1 MSGEPPVGHPCHQL
15 SNPSAQ
21 LFWCRHCM
29 TGFPDPMQ
37 RWRHSKEC
45 KAISTQKKYGGYNHS
60 NQQIH
65 PFLSKYESPT
75 PSPQSETSTPNKKKR
90 MDMKCYICKKEFM
103 TINEMRDHVK
113 RPCNKPEMKNELK
126 DTFDSLISANE
137 EDSDDSVSQ
146 NEDKV
151 TNQIETLL
159 KAAQILQ
166 QKKDQL
172 KQFSNSN
179 GTSEQ
184 ISVSE
189 NSDIDQ
195 DSSDLKSQYTMLD
208 LVKKAKVERKKNGS
222 HKKLD
227 GNSEDANSSQ
237 VMRNADKL
245 DEALKIYDFISDT
258 PEPSPHSLEA
268 CASKPEMSPLHLE
281 QSPCQQVQSP
291 HSQEVLQ
298 CDLETT
304 ICKPDASP
312 CNPDL
317 ENDGNEISTESLNKT
332 YIVSSHQ
339 PQTSDCNKI
348 PKITLKLVTGEK
360 PKSEVWGIG
369 AALPKRIRKRKS
381 KDFFDDFPTKV
392 KKKEMTLKEMQEKLL
407 KNKVKQKID
416 NRIKL
421 KINKTEQLITN
432 VKDVETEK
440 EKESPPEGENESENK
455 KEENNNKTK
464 RKNDVKTK
472 TKEAKNAKTLKTR
485 NDGKK
490 NLVVVLTDCL
500 SNEKSAT
507 DSKKATRAAKSVK
520 KAVNGK
526 PKPLLK
532 TKVSQKQKNGK
543 VCTRERAVVNSNKAK
558 DKKSNIKEGNKTV
571 DKKTEKSKTAVLNST
586 KTKPQSKQK
595 PATKPKVPDGKK
607 NMAQKLKNEKPV
619 KCKACERT
627 FKTRDMLIKHNQ
639 IPCRMRNTRTMTQII
654 LRPKKSVVHTL
665 PLTQRQINAAKRRKQ
680 IAGKLSILDNSTRG
694 TGQSERQSEKQ
705 DKPKKSA
712 KSRKRLISPYFT
724 FCITPKDKSQI
735 FEPLDCETLSE
746 KDRYFYK
753 LGMFSV
759 ALRKTN
765 EHAEEKVEN
774 TEVDNKTEVSEEL
787 KPCEITIDSHTDVQ
801 SLPSFSSTGSEISP
815 PILEKVSEI
824 SKNSDVQKE
833 NNSAK
838 VIISQESMDPPDL
851 VNILS
856 ATDVKRH
863 ARDTFKTSL
872 SCQDQL
878 ELTSSSPSVTP
889 LVLNVVSVTSPYNGQ
904 PCQTPP
910 SDGAAGLLVEIVKSP
925 TITNGA
931 YSSIDLNSSQEEKL
945 CKTVTEIENDKEN
958 RGDNIVMPEIIK
970 RDVGVSC
977 DGDDILKEME
987 NCKYFD
993 GFSVGLKL
1001 IKPRE
1006 KALLEKISKDAEISS
1021 QTRSSH
1027 CVAETKFGTN
1037 RKLTYT
1043 VTLGIQTERSFL
1055 KMKPKPLKSTEKDSL
1070 KCKESLCLENENKKH
1085 AKCKENLIPEK
1096 ENMKNK
1102 ELISLE
1108 KSNAKSKESPSL
1120 EKSNAKSKE
1129 SPSLEKSN
1137 AKSKESTSLE
1147 KSNAKSKEP
1156 ASLEKSNVKSKES
1169 PSLEKSNAKSKASLT
1184 YDKVIRN
1191 KSNSNLSGL
1200 KSTENVKE
1208 KQEERNLFHSIAD
1221 LISAPVEKKSI
1232 TPQEALFDSILP
1244 SPKVTFDDILKIGNA
1259 NLKNQNYEKTE
1270 DISDRQSI
1278 TEVEIVLP
1286 KGSKIAQL
1294 CTDIDWLESADLRP
1308 VKSTPI
1314 RQRDNVSR
1322 IESGISA
1329 SSFSRKN
1336 FNYDIGQKVTTSSS
1350 ETDLLFM
1357 NKAIPNF
1364 CESKHVCDI
1373 FVSSTPSIV
1382 FSDSQKSVKDRS
1394 KPEEVYVYPN
1404 KPIMSTEIDSVSVK
1418 RAQPSKVDEE
1428 LNKNSSNNL
1437 LELIAKTMGTIP
1449 EEAKQKFEKSVMS
1462 LLTSATSPMD
1472 TMAGG
1477 ATTKSKRSKEGQI
1490 IIMNNTADSD
1500 LFSSDI
1506 TVIDDEPMTN
1516 DHIAKRICNDR
1527 VIRPSNFCTASKFEN
1542 KLENKSLRDSS
1553 SRNSVDFKQY
1563 QENNFSNKTS
1573 NFCTASNFE
1582 IELENRSLRDSS
1594 SRNSI
1599 DFKQNQENNYSNK
1612 TVVHSW
1618 IDEMKS
1624 ETGIP
1629 NDDSSEQFLKFFS
1642 SANKLDDAKTN
1653 SRSMTNFM
1661 DSNNTF
1667 KPFSFSDTKSTC
1679 EQSQTPISQNSKMT
1693 TKPVPTLVS
1702 ENSRNNL
1709 LLTPPMR
1716 YTVSNFN
1723 VKPDSLA
1730 SRRRS
1735 PRPPNIVTNN
1745 QGQLNVLN
1753 NGNKDDIHDIS
1764 DTDSPTLV
1772 TNFDFEDYAE
1782 HLKEETFFTT
1792 DSLSPIRPV
1801 SIIPSSEQ
1809 PLSDILF
1816 RKSPG
1821 PFNYSKKGNAAV
1833 ITHNVAP
1840 LNLMQSPNN
1849 AKTVQKSDAFLKPL
1863 AIDCNQSIKENESYI
1878 CDISPP
1884 LEGPTHISPI
1894 DLAKVASAKMT
1905 NELILKSQ
1913 GFGHH
1918 GLLQLS
1924 NRSMPSPNIA
1934 LLQQKSPQIYGS
1946 PKNFSPLGNVDQQ
1959 KSIQDYPPIIQRGNS
1974 QDSSILN
1981 NQHTHFDTSFS
1992 PVQFID
1998 VHLNTYKPNSIPS
2011 SKAFSQ
2017 NRQQPAAPSPDVE
2030 RWDKRQNVI
2039 VSPSF
2044 NQNRPKNV
2052 KNGQDLSK
2060 QKQRHNVNIL
2070 RNNNKPHERRQS
2082 LPAKTNYLN
2091 SNQQQSMPPEYVVS
2105 EKSHNASMST
2115 KSNNYVNSCTEPQD
2129 AILDMIDKSNKFQNH
2144 FVPKKNDKI
2153 QPNSNNM
2160 DKIQDQ
2166 FSERRKSVHDSSVQ
2180 NRMEKLQD
2188 HFIPSKM
2195 NKIQEHL
2202 MSHKSDKVQDR
2213 FLNKNKDEVQDHL
2226 TSSPTSNVNPSFQ
2239 YQRKHPKMAAHH
2251 RQSQMKNSDR
2261 SSVDSPKSSSKMEPY
2276 SRVHHVPQHEALSH
2290 SQRKY
2295 HDHSHEKSKF
2305 QNTSRIPHQEMST
2318 HSLHQKEQT
2327 VSKGR
2332 IDKFQ
2337 PVLQQSEPL
2346 SLSTRVR
2353 TEQAHHQSS
2362 LSNMHRSQSFDQ
2374 PHVKSHLSYQHTPP
2388 CSEKSAVCSPI
2399 PSSSAS
2405 YVASSKGSV
2414 FDFQNSIHSVR
2425 QISNQG
2431 LLSSSNQGLEFTG
2444 LMNRDRFSNSQ
2455 VHRQMSAPCNLTNK
2469 PKVSSNVVPNTDYED
2484 VSSPE
2489 EVEVYPTTPQKKE
2502 IPQKL
2507 LPPYQLENETISI
2520 HSSDK
2525 GQSSRVNIPEHFDF
2539 KSSLNPR
2546 VQYVGQRNVDSGNRV
2561 FQEQRRMPPNFYLPP
2576 RLVHK
2581 PSDMFDPSV
2590 QFEFGTGD
2598 ISDSI
2603 LDNI

>member
-90 MDMKCYICKKEFM
+90 MDLKCYICKKEFV

-179 GTSEQ
+179 GSSEQ
-184 ISVSE
+184 ISVPE

-208 LVKKAKVERKKNGS
+208 LVKRAKVERKKNGS
-222 HKKLD
+222 QKKLD
-227 GNSEDANSSQ
+227 GNSEDVNSSQ
-237 VMRNADKL
+237 VMSNADKL

-258 PEPSPHSLEA
+258 PEPSPHPLET

-281 QSPCQQVQSP
+281 QSPCQQGQSP
-291 HSQEVLQ
+291 HGQEVLP

-317 ENDGNEISTESLNKT
+317 ENDGKEISTESLNKT

-381 KDFFDDFPTKV
+381 KDFFDDFPTKI
-392 KKKEMTLKEMQEKLL
+392 KKKEMTLKEMQDKLL

-421 KINKTEQLITN
+421 KINKKEQLITD
-432 VKDVETEK
+432 VKDIEI
-440 EKESPPEGENESENK
+440 EKESPLESDIVSENK
-455 KEENNNKTK
+455 KEKNNNKTK
-464 RKNDVKTK
+464 KKNDIKTK

-500 SNEKSAT
+500 SNEKTAT
-507 DSKKATRAAKSVK
+507 DSKKPTRAARSVK

-526 PKPLLK
+526 QKPLLK
-532 TKVSQKQKNGK
+532 TKVPQKQKNGK
-543 VCTRERAVVNSNKAK
+543 VGTKERAVVNSNKAK
-558 DKKSNIKEGNKTV
+558 DKKSYIKESNKTI
-571 DKKTEKSKTAVLNST
+571 DRKTEKSKTAVLNSS

-595 PATKPKVPDGKK
+595 PATKLKASDSKK

-694 TGQSERQSEKQ
+694 TVQSERQSEKQ
-705 DKPKKSA
+705 EKPKKSA

-753 LGMFSV
+753 LGMFSIS
-759 ALRKTN
+759 LRKTT
-765 EHAEEKVEN
+765 EEKVEN
-774 TEVDNKTEVSEEL
+774 SEVDKAEVSEEL
-787 KPCEITIDSHTDVQ
+787 KPCEITIDSHTDIQ
-801 SLPSFSSTGSEISP
+801 SLPSFTSNGSEISP

-824 SKNSDVQKE
+824 SKNSDVE
-833 NNSAK
+833 NDSAK
-838 VIISQESMDPPDL
+838 VIISQESLDPPDI

-856 ATDVKRH
+856 AADVKRR
-863 ARDTFKTSL
+863 ARDTVKTSL

-878 ELTSSSPSVTP
+878 ELTNSPSFMSPVS
-889 LVLNVVSVTSPYNGQ
+889 NVVSVTSPYNGQ

-931 YSSIDLNSSQEEKL
+931 NSSIAVNSSQEEK
-945 CKTVTEIENDKEN
+945 CYKKVTEIENDKEN

-1001 IKPRE
+1001 IKPRG

-1055 KMKPKPLKSTEKDSL
+1055 KMKSKPLKSTEKESL
-1070 KCKESLCLENENKKH
+1070 KCKESQCLENENKKH
-1085 AKCKENLIPEK
+1085 TKCKENLIPEK
-1096 ENMKNK
+1096 EIRKKK
-1102 ELISLE
+1102 ELSFLE

-1120 EKSNAKSKE
+1120 EKSNENSKE
-1129 SPSLEKSN
+1129 
-1137 AKSKESTSLE
+1137 
-1147 KSNAKSKEP
+1147 
-1156 ASLEKSNVKSKES
+1156 
-1169 PSLEKSNAKSKASLT
+1169 SLT

-1191 KSNSNLSGL
+1191 KSNSNLSGI

-1221 LISAPVEKKSI
+1221 LISVPVEKKGI

-1244 SPKVTFDDILKIGNA
+1244 SPKVTFDDILEIGNA
-1259 NLKNQNYEKTE
+1259 HLKKHNYEKAE

-1308 VKSTPI
+1308 VKSAPI
-1314 RQRDNVSR
+1314 QQKVNVNK
-1322 IESGISA
+1322 IESSISA
-1329 SSFSRKN
+1329 STFSRKD

-1350 ETDLLFM
+1350 ETDLSFM

-1382 FSDSQKSVKDRS
+1382 FSDSQKSIKDRS

-1404 KPIMSTEIDSVSVK
+1404 KPIMSTEIDSVSVR

-1477 ATTKSKRSKEGQI
+1477 VSTKSKRSKEGQI
-1490 IIMNNTADSD
+1490 IIMNNTTDSD

-1506 TVIDDEPMTN
+1506 TVIDDEPTNN

-1542 KLENKSLRDSS
+1542 KSQNKSARDFS
-1553 SRNSVDFKQY
+1553 SRNFIDLKRS
-1563 QENNFSNKTS
+1563 QENDFSNKTS
-1573 NFCTASNFE
+1573 NFCTASKLQME
-1582 IELENRSLRDSS
+1582 EENTSLRDSS
-1594 SRNSI
+1594 SQNSV
-1599 DFKQNQENNYSNK
+1599 DFKRSQDNDFSNK
-1612 TVVHSW
+1612 SVEHSW
-1618 IDEMKS
+1618 IHVDEMNNKS
-1624 ETGIP
+1624 ETCIP
-1629 NDDSSEQFLKFFS
+1629 IDDSSEQFFQFCS
-1642 SANKLDDAKTN
+1642 SANKLDDVKRETS
-1653 SRSMTNFM
+1653 SRSMINFM
-1661 DSNNTF
+1661 DSNNTY
-1667 KPFSFSDTKSTC
+1667 KPFTGFNDTKSIC
-1679 EQSQTPISQNSKMT
+1679 NQSWTPISQNSKMT
-1693 TKPVPTLVS
+1693 TKQVPTLVS
-1702 ENSRNNL
+1702 ENSRTNL
-1709 LLTPPMR
+1709 LLTPPIHNIG
-1716 YTVSNFN
+1716 SNFN
-1723 VKPDSLA
+1723 VKSDSLA

-1735 PRPPNIVTNN
+1735 PRPPNIITNN
-1745 QGQLNVLN
+1745 QVQLNTLN

-1792 DSLSPIRPV
+1792 DSLSPIPPV

-1840 LNLMQSPNN
+1840 LNLIQSPNN
-1849 AKTVQKSDAFLKPL
+1849 PKTVQKSEAFLKPL
-1863 AIDCNQSIKENESYI
+1863 AIDCNQSKEDESYI

-1974 QDSSILN
+1974 QDNSILN
-1981 NQHTHFDTSFS
+1981 NHHSHFDTSFS
-1992 PVQFID
+1992 PVQLID

-2011 SKAFSQ
+2011 SKVFSQ
-2017 NRQQPAAPSPDVE
+2017 NRQQPTAPSPDVE

-2052 KNGQDLSK
+2052 ENGQDLSK

-2091 SNQQQSMPPEYVVS
+2091 SNQQQSMAPEYVVS
-2105 EKSHNASMST
+2105 EKSRNTSMST
-2115 KSNNYVNSCTEPQD
+2115 KSDNYINSCTEPQD

-2153 QPNSNNM
+2153 QPNSNAM

-2166 FSERRKSVHDSSVQ
+2166 FAGSRKNVQDSSVQ

-2202 MSHKSDKVQDR
+2202 MSRKSDKVQDR
-2213 FLNKNKDEVQDHL
+2213 FLTQNKDQVQDHL
-2226 TSSPTSNVNPSFQ
+2226 TSSPSSNVSPGFQ
-2239 YQRKHPKMAAHH
+2239 YQRKHQKMAAHH
-2251 RQSQMKNSDR
+2251 RQTHMKNSD
-2261 SSVDSPKSSSKMEPY
+2261 SSSGESPKSSSKVDPY

-2295 HDHSHEKSKF
+2295 HDHSHGKSKF

-2318 HSLHQKEQT
+2318 QSLHQKEQT

-2337 PVLQQSEPL
+2337 PVLQQSEAL
-2346 SLSTRVR
+2346 SLSTRLC

-2374 PHVKSHLSYQHTPP
+2374 PHVKSHLSFQHAPP
-2388 CSEKSAVCSPI
+2388 CSEQSAVCSPI

-2431 LLSSSNQGLEFTG
+2431 LLSNSNQGLEFTG

-2546 VQYVGQRNVDSGNRV
+2546 VQYVGQRNVVDSGNRV

>member
-1 MSGEPPVGHPCHQL
+1 
-15 SNPSAQ
+15 
-21 LFWCRHCM
+21 
-29 TGFPDPMQ
+29 
-37 RWRHSKEC
+37 
-45 KAISTQKKYGGYNHS
+45 
-60 NQQIH
+60 
-65 PFLSKYESPT
+65 
-75 PSPQSETSTPNKKKR
+75 
-90 MDMKCYICKKEFM
+90 
-103 TINEMRDHVK
+103 MRDHVK

-172 KQFSNSN
+172 KQFSNLN
-179 GTSEQ
+179 GSTEQ
-184 ISVSE
+184 ISVPE
-189 NSDIDQ
+189 NSDIE
-195 DSSDLKSQYTMLD
+195 DSSDFKSQYTMLD
-208 LVKKAKVERKKNGS
+208 LVNRAKVERNKNGS

-227 GNSEDANSSQ
+227 ENSENASSSQ
-237 VMRNADKL
+237 VMSNADKL

-258 PEPSPHSLEA
+258 PEPSPHPLETS
-268 CASKPEMSPLHLE
+268 ASKPEESPLHLE
-281 QSPCQQVQSP
+281 HSPCQQVQSLCG
-291 HSQEVLQ
+291 QEVLS
-298 CDLETT
+298 CDLETP
-304 ICKPDASP
+304 ICKPDAAL
-312 CNPDL
+312 CNLDL
-317 ENDGNEISTESLNKT
+317 ENDDNQISTESLNKT
-332 YIVSSHQ
+332 YVVSSHQ
-339 PQTSDCNKI
+339 PQTSDSNKI

-392 KKKEMTLKEMQEKLL
+392 KKKEMTLKEMQDKLL
-407 KNKVKQKID
+407 KNKVKQKVD

-421 KINKTEQLITN
+421 KINKKEQLITD
-432 VKDVETEK
+432 VKEVETEK
-440 EKESPPEGENESENK
+440 ESPLEGDNSSENK
-455 KEENNNKTK
+455 KEENNNRTK
-464 RKNDVKTK
+464 RKSDLKTK

-490 NLVVVLTDCL
+490 NLVVLLTDCL
-500 SNEKSAT
+500 SNEKSASN
-507 DSKKATRAAKSVK
+507 SKKQTRAAKSVK

-526 PKPLLK
+526 QKPLLK
-532 TKVSQKQKNGK
+532 AKVPQKQKNGK
-543 VCTRERAVVNSNKAK
+543 VGTKERAVVNSNKAK
-558 DKKSNIKEGNKTV
+558 DKKSNIKESNKTV
-571 DKKTEKSKTAVLNST
+571 DRKIEKSKSAVLNSS

-680 IAGKLSILDNSTRG
+680 IAGKLSILDNSAKKESTR
-694 TGQSERQSEKQ
+694 QSERQTERPE
-705 DKPKKSA
+705 KPKKSA

-724 FCITPKDKSQI
+724 FCITPKDKSQV
-735 FEPLDCETLSE
+735 FEPLDCENLSE
-746 KDRYFYK
+746 KDKYFYK

-759 ALRKTN
+759 SLRKTN
-765 EHAEEKVEN
+765 EEKVEN
-774 TEVDNKTEVSEEL
+774 TEIDKMIVSEEL

-801 SLPSFSSTGSEISP
+801 SLPSFTSTGSEISP

-824 SKNSDVQKE
+824 SKNSDVQNE
-833 NNSAK
+833 SNSVK
-838 VIISQESMDPPDL
+838 VITSRESLDPPDL
-851 VNILS
+851 VNILG

-863 ARDTFKTSL
+863 TLDNVKTSL
-872 SCQDQL
+872 SCQGQL
-878 ELTSSSPSVTP
+878 IRTSSPSITP
-889 LVLNVVSVTSPYNGQ
+889 PVSNVLSVTSPYNGQ

-910 SDGAAGLLVEIVKSP
+910 PDGAVGLLVEMIESP

-931 YSSIDLNSSQEEKL
+931 YSSIALNSSQEEKG
-945 CKTVTEIENDKEN
+945 CKKVTEIENDKEN
-958 RGDNIVMPEIIK
+958 RGDNIVLPVIVK

-1006 KALLEKISKDAEISS
+1006 KSLLERANKDAEISS

-1027 CVAETKFGTN
+1027 CVADTKSGTN

-1055 KMKPKPLKSTEKDSL
+1055 KTKSKPLKNKEKDSS
-1070 KCKESLCLENENKKH
+1070 KSKESLCVGNNNT
-1085 AKCKENLIPEK
+1085 KCKENLISEK
-1096 ENMKNK
+1096 EKMKNK
-1102 ELISLE
+1102 ELSSFE
-1108 KSNAKSKESPSL
+1108 KSKES
-1120 EKSNAKSKE
+1120 
-1129 SPSLEKSN
+1129 
-1137 AKSKESTSLE
+1137 
-1147 KSNAKSKEP
+1147 
-1156 ASLEKSNVKSKES
+1156 
-1169 PSLEKSNAKSKASLT
+1169 LT
-1184 YDKVIRN
+1184 YEKVNKN
-1191 KSNSNLSGL
+1191 KSNHNSSGL
-1200 KSTENVKE
+1200 KSTENLKE

-1221 LISAPVEKKSI
+1221 LISAPVEKKGLSA
-1232 TPQEALFDSILP
+1232 QEALFDSILP
-1244 SPKVTFDDILKIGNA
+1244 SPKVTFDDILEIGNA
-1259 NLKNQNYEKTE
+1259 NKEKHNYEKTE
-1270 DISDRQSI
+1270 DILDRQSI

-1308 VKSTPI
+1308 VKSAPI
-1314 RQRDNVSR
+1314 RQKDNVNR
-1322 IESGISA
+1322 IESDISG
-1329 SSFSRKN
+1329 SSFSRKD
-1336 FNYDIGQKVTTSSS
+1336 FCFDIGQKVTSSS
-1350 ETDLLFM
+1350 ETDLSFM

-1364 CESKHVCDI
+1364 CERKHVCDI

-1382 FSDSQKSVKDRS
+1382 FSDSQKSLADGS

-1428 LNKNSSNNL
+1428 LNKNNSNNL

-1449 EEAKQKFEKSVMS
+1449 EEAKQKFERSVMS

-1477 ATTKSKRSKEGQI
+1477 ASAKSKRSREGQI

-1500 LFSSDI
+1500 QFSSDI
-1506 TVIDDEPMTN
+1506 TVIDDEPMNN
-1516 DHIAKRICNDR
+1516 DHIARRICNDR
-1527 VIRPSNFCTASKFEN
+1527 VIRPSNFCTASKLDNESD
-1542 KLENKSLRDSS
+1542 NKSIRGSS
-1553 SRNSVDFKQY
+1553 SQQSNFLDFKQSK
-1563 QENNFSNKTS
+1563 ENDFSNKTV
-1573 NFCTASNFE
+1573 T
-1582 IELENRSLRDSS
+1582 
-1594 SRNSI
+1594 
-1599 DFKQNQENNYSNK
+1599 
-1612 TVVHSW
+1612 HSW
-1618 IDEMKS
+1618 IDEINKKS
-1624 ETGIP
+1624 ETCIP
-1629 NDDSSEQFLKFFS
+1629 KIDSSEQFFQLCS
-1642 SANKLDDAKTN
+1642 SANKLDDAKTETS
-1653 SRSMTNFM
+1653 SRSMINFTE
-1661 DSNNTF
+1661 SNNTF
-1667 KPFSFSDTKSTC
+1667 KPFSGFNDSKSIC
-1679 EQSQTPISQNSKMT
+1679 KQSRTPISQNSKMIC
-1693 TKPVPTLVS
+1693 KPAQTS
-1702 ENSRNNL
+1702 ESEISRNNL
-1709 LLTPPMR
+1709 LLTPPSC
-1716 YTVSNFN
+1716 YSGANFH

-1735 PRPPNIVTNN
+1735 PRPPNIITNN
-1745 QGQLNVLN
+1745 QVQMDVLN
-1753 NGNKDDIHDIS
+1753 NGNKDDTS
-1764 DTDSPTLV
+1764 DLESPTLV

-1809 PLSDILF
+1809 PLSDILY

-1840 LNLMQSPNN
+1840 LNLIHSPNN
-1849 AKTVQKSDAFLKPL
+1849 AKTVQKSEAFLKPL
-1863 AIDCNQSIKENESYI
+1863 AIDCNQSKEDESYI

-1884 LEGPTHISPI
+1884 LEGPTQNISPI

-1913 GFGHH
+1913 GFGH

-1924 NRSMPSPNIA
+1924 NRTMPSPNIA
-1934 LLQQKSPQIYGS
+1934 LLQQKSPQIYVS
-1946 PKNFSPLGNVDQQ
+1946 PSNFSPLGNVDQQ
-1959 KSIQDYPPIIQRGNS
+1959 KGLQEYPPIVQRGNS
-1974 QDSSILN
+1974 QDGSLVSNHL
-1981 NQHTHFDTSFS
+1981 THFDTNFT
-1992 PVQFID
+1992 PVQLID

-2011 SKAFSQ
+2011 PKVFSQ
-2017 NRQQPAAPSPDVE
+2017 NRQQTAAQSPDVE

-2044 NQNRPKNV
+2044 NQNRPKNIE
-2052 KNGQDLSK
+2052 NGQDFSK

-2070 RNNNKPHERRQS
+2070 RNYNKPQERQQS
-2082 LPAKTNYLN
+2082 LPGKTNYLN
-2091 SNQQQSMPPEYVVS
+2091 SNQQQSLAMPPECGVS
-2105 EKSHNASMST
+2105 EKTRNVIMSTMPPECGVSEKTRNVIMST
-2115 KSNNYVNSCTEPQD
+2115 KPNNYITSSTEPQD

-2144 FVPKKNDKI
+2144 FVPNKND
-2153 QPNSNNM
+2153 QVQMNLNSM
-2160 DKIQDQ
+2160 DKIQEQ
-2166 FSERRKSVHDSSVQ
+2166 FSASRKNVQDSCVQ

-2202 MSHKSDKVQDR
+2202 MSHKNDKVQDH
-2213 FLNKNKDEVQDHL
+2213 FLNKNKDQIQDHL
-2226 TSSPTSNVNPSFQ
+2226 TSSPTSNVSPSFQ
-2239 YQRKHPKMAAHH
+2239 YQRKHPKMSAHH
-2251 RQSQMKNSDR
+2251 RQSHMKNSDN
-2261 SSVDSPKSSSKMEPY
+2261 SSVESPKPSSKVDPY
-2276 SRVHHVPQHEALSH
+2276 SRLNHVPQHETSSH
-2290 SQRKY
+2290 GQRKY
-2295 HDHSHEKSKF
+2295 HDHSRGKSKF
-2305 QNTSRIPHQEMST
+2305 QNASRIPHQEMST
-2318 HSLHQKEQT
+2318 HSLHQNEQIT
-2327 VSKGR
+2327 SQGR
-2332 IDKFQ
+2332 SDKLQ
-2337 PVLQQSEPL
+2337 QVLQQSEPL
-2346 SLSTRVR
+2346 SLSTRLQ
-2353 TEQAHHQSS
+2353 TEHAHHQSS

-2374 PHVKSHLSYQHTPP
+2374 SHVKSHLGYQNAPP
-2388 CSEKSAVCSPI
+2388 CSEKSAICSPI
-2399 PSSSAS
+2399 PSSSGN

-2431 LLSSSNQGLEFTG
+2431 LLSGSNQGLEYTG
-2444 LMNRDRFSNSQ
+2444 PMNRDRFSNSQ

-2502 IPQKL
+2502 LPQKL

-2520 HSSDK
+2520 HSGDK
-2525 GQSSRVNIPEHFDF
+2525 GQSSRVNIPDNFDF

-2546 VQYVGQRNVDSGNRV
+2546 VQYVGQRNVVDSGNRV
-2561 FQEQRRMPPNFYLPP
+2561 FQEQRRLPPNFYLPP

-2590 QFEFGTGD
+2590 QFEFGTTGD